1 VSQQAPPRLQLV
13 AAFAAVYL
21 FWGATFLAVRYAVV
35 VVPPM
40 LIIGIRCTGGAL
52 ILLAWLAWRGELV
65 RPTVAQWK
73 TAALAGLLLFLGS
86 HVSMAW
92 AEQRM
97 SSGQAALFTSSIPLW
112 VVLME
117 AIRERTVPSARVIA
131 GIALG
136 IVGVGILAGGSAL
149 NSGTTTD
156 RILISLAAF
165 CWAAGSLVG
174 RHGARPA
181 VATQAT
187 AMQLATGAVWVLTAS
202 ALRGELASFS
212 VAQLTTRAVLSLVFL
227 VVCGTVLAFGSF
239 TWLLR
244 VASPAAV
251 SSYAFV
257 NPMVALFLGVLVG
270 DDILSNRVLVSAVL
284 VIGAV
289 ALTIRAAP
297 SSGRKQEPVP
307 RGVPADDDPV
317 RVRAAS

>member
-1 VSQQAPPRLQLV
+1 VSDSEPRRLPLI
-13 AAFAAVYL
+13 AAFGAVYF
-21 FWGATFLAVRYAVV
+21 FWGATFLALRFAVA

-40 LIIGIRCTGGAL
+40 LIIGIRCSGGAA
-52 ILLAWLAWRGELV
+52 ILLAWLAWRGELE
-65 RPTVAQWK
+65 RPTLAQWK

-92 AEQRM
+92 AEQRI
-97 SSGQAALFTSSIPLW
+97 SSGQAALFGSTITLW
-112 VVLME
+112 LVAAESV
-117 AIRERTVPSARVIA
+117 RERTMPSAGVLA

-136 IVGVGILAGGSAL
+136 IIGVGILAGGSAF
-149 NSGTTTD
+149 NSGTLGD
-156 RILISLAAF
+156 RLLLCFAAF

-202 ALRGELASFS
+202 ALRGEFASFS
-212 VAQLTTRAVLSLVFL
+212 VSQLTLRAVLSLLFL
-227 VVCGTVLAFGSF
+227 VLCGTVLAFASF
-239 TWLLR
+239 TWLMR

-257 NPMVALFLGVLVG
+257 NPIVALCLGILVG
-270 DDILSNRVLVSAVL
+270 DDVLSSRVLVSAVF

-289 ALTIRAAP
+289 ILTIRATSRPSAAP
-297 SSGRKQEPVP
+297 IRHGSPLQS
-307 RGVPADDDPV
+307 DDDPR
-317 RVRAAS
+317 RVRAS